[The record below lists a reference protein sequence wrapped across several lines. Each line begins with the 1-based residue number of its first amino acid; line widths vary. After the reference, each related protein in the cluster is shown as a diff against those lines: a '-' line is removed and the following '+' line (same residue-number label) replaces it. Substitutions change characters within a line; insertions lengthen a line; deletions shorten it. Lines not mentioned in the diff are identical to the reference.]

1 MAKKVLLYSLPHDC
15 PIPWPAH
22 PTYAIVDPSERRSEL
37 DQAYLEALYS
47 DVHNNIISKSR
58 QFGHHL
64 LALAS
69 ERPRAEVEHKI
80 RSILL
85 PLHDFDRKWRNTIP
99 ALVKPTSTENV
110 APVTAQ
116 SRPLPPTG
124 KKHKLADK
132 EVTLLLDTYRKW
144 RVAEEAKIEKDRP
157 KSLPVIQEDVEHP
170 QAVTHIDDDA
180 PGQGGKLGSMHPEG
194 VEEELVHKPVAWT
207 KKEVND
213 AQWITAGELFDLL
226 LLTLITL
233 PAPLESP
240 EVKAKKKKD
249 PERHASTLDPELL
262 LDFLTDRLQIWRV
275 MRDVNALGLGA
286 DSQVS
291 NAKKKEGVEIE
302 DRDEVQQWWLD
313 VVEALFGPHASPALL
328 SHHRAKLFPS
338 ATPADA
344 LALRLVPA
352 PSPFKTRSLLS
363 LDKSARRKQRDQR
376 PLVAESPTMKRL
388 LGLDSST
395 LGGSQHDSFKV
406 PTLPFSKS
414 KSGGTNAAAPSSKHD
429 SSKTDHN
436 GRDKTSE
443 STAPR
448 SKPPR
453 KQPRPLPRGDSLISS
468 SKGLFNRRE
477 VSFGKPK
484 TGAGIKKKA
493 ISASKVAEQTVAEQ
507 AGAHRV
513 NKRKSWSIIYA
524 AADSML
530 TTESSSTANMAS
542 FTLVPDTPAASR
554 TSSATIS
561 TQAPVVPSFAALGA
575 AFRPGASSTP
585 DFLPAGLSA
594 AAPMDWD
601 DDEED
606 ELYLRGFERDNGK
619 LSRGKRQVD
628 LIMGTPEQP
637 SRTSWVVP
645 DT

>member
-1 MAKKVLLYSLPHDC
+1 MARKVLLYSLPHDC

-22 PTYAIVDPSERRSEL
+22 PTYAIVDPSEQPPEL
-37 DQAYLEALYS
+37 DQAYLDALYS
-47 DVHNNIISKSR
+47 DVHKNIISKSR

-69 ERPRAEVEHKI
+69 ELSRDQIELKV
-80 RSILL
+80 RSIIL

-99 ALVKPTSTENV
+99 SLVRPTSTENV
-110 APVTAQ
+110 DPAITGA
-116 SRPLPPTG
+116 RPTPPTG
-124 KKHKLADK
+124 KKSKLDDK
-132 EVTLLLDTYRKW
+132 EVTFLLGAHREW
-144 RVAEEAKIEKDRP
+144 RQAEEAKLDKDRP

-170 QAVTHIDDDA
+170 QETKQIYDDA
-180 PGQGGKLGSMHPEG
+180 SSKDGKLGSLRPEG
-194 VEEELVHKPVAWT
+194 VEDEVVHKPVAWT

-213 AQWITAGELFDLL
+213 TQWVAAGELFESVFTLLHGLL

-240 EVKAKKKKD
+240 EVKPKKKKD
-249 PERHASTLDPELL
+249 PERHAATLDPELL

-275 MRDVNALGLGA
+275 MRDVDALGLGGS
-286 DSQVS
+286 DSQAS
-291 NAKKKEGVEIE
+291 DPKKKEGVEVE

-313 VVEALFGPHASPALL
+313 VVEALFGPHASPELL

-344 LALRLVPA
+344 LAIRLAPA

-363 LDKSARRKQRDQR
+363 LDKSARRKERDQW
-376 PLVAESPTMKRL
+376 PLVVESPTMKRL
-388 LGLDSST
+388 LGLSSVN
-395 LGGSQHDSFKV
+395 HDSFKV
-406 PTLPFSKS
+406 PILPFRSKPGDKAAASPASKS
-414 KSGGTNAAAPSSKHD
+414 TSSKA
-429 SSKTDHN
+429 DHTSHE
-436 GRDKTSE
+436 KTSDAA
-443 STAPR
+443 APR

-484 TGAGIKKKA
+484 PGSGIKNKA
-493 ISASKVAEQTVAEQ
+493 VSASKVAEQTTVDQ
-507 AGAHRV
+507 SGANHV
-513 NKRKSWSIIYA
+513 NKRKSMSPKK
-524 AADSML
+524 
-530 TTESSSTANMAS
+530 SSSTANMTS

-554 TSSATIS
+554 TSSATMS
-561 TQAPVVPSFAALGA
+561 TQVPVVPSFAALGA

-585 DFLPAGLSA
+585 DFLPASLSA

-619 LSRGKRQVD
+619 LSHGKRQVD
-628 LIMGTPEQP
+628 SIMGTPQQS
-637 SRTSWVVP
+637 SRISWVIP